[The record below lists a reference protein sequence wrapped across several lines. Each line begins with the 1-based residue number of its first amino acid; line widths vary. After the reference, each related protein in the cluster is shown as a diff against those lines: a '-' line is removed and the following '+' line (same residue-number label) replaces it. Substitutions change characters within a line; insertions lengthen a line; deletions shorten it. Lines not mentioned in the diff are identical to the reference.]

1 MRMNKLYCA
10 AVLALAAAFFLAP
23 GVPVQ
28 AQTAPC
34 SRAEAVI
41 EVTTGRVLRARNEN
55 ESLPVASTTKILTA
69 IIIIEDCDLDAR
81 ICIPEEAAGIEG
93 SSIYLTAGEV
103 LTVRDLLH
111 GLMLRSGNDCAVAL
125 AVYHS
130 GSTDKFAVVMNER
143 ARMIGA
149 SDFSFRNPH
158 GLPQEGHFASALD
171 MAKIAAYAL
180 RNKTFAAIVNS
191 RRYVIADG
199 GCGYDRLLTNK
210 NKMLSLY
217 EGADGVKTGYT
228 KEAGRCLVSSATR
241 EGMHLVCT
249 VLDSLDMYNRSAEL
263 LNECFM
269 RYSMQELFDGKKY
282 EREIP
287 TDGTAGKKCRVSC
300 SEQFFYPLAEGEEAF
315 VEVRETLP
323 DILILP
329 VHKGD
334 ETGKIEVYL
343 QNQLIFS
350 EKIVSIMDV
359 QKSYFD
365 YLRDIMRGYQ
375 KKHADQQISCGVRH
389 REPQGVR

>member
-1 MRMNKLYCA
+1 MRANKLRGA
-10 AVLALAAAFFLAP
+10 AALALVCAVFLSLYM
-23 GVPVQ
+23 PVQ
-28 AQTAPC
+28 ALQC
-34 SRAEAVI
+34 SRAEVVI
-41 EVTTGRVLRARNEN
+41 EVTSGRILCSRNEK
-55 ESLPVASTTKILTA
+55 ECLPVASTTKILTA
-69 IIIIEDCDLDAR
+69 IIIIEDCDLGSR
-81 ICIPEEAAGIEG
+81 VCIPEEAAGIEG

-111 GLMLRSGNDCAVAL
+111 GLMLRSGNDCAATLAL
-125 AVYHS
+125 YHS
-130 GSTDKFAVVMNER
+130 GSMDKFAAVMNER

-149 SDFSFRNPH
+149 ENCTFRNPH
-158 GLPQEGHFASALD
+158 GLPQEGHLASALD

-180 RNKTFAAIVNS
+180 RNKTFSEIVNC
-191 RRYVIADG
+191 RQYVVEDG
-199 GCGYDRLLTNK
+199 GCGYARTLINK

-241 EGMHLVCT
+241 EGMRLVCA
-249 VLDSLDMYNRSAEL
+249 VLDSPDMYNRSAEL
-263 LNECFM
+263 LDDCFA
-269 RYSMQELFDGKKY
+269 RYSMRELFNGEKF

-300 SEQFFYPLAEGEEAF
+300 LGQFSYPLAEGEEKF
-315 VEVRETLP
+315 VEVCETLP
-323 DILILP
+323 DILALP

-334 ETGKIEVYL
+334 ETGKIDVYL

-365 YLRDIMRGYQ
+365 YLRDIVRGYR
-375 KKHADQQISCGVRH
+375 KENADQ
-389 REPQGVR
+389 

>member
-1 MRMNKLYCA
+1 MPALVCAVFLSLYM
-10 AVLALAAAFFLAP
+10 
-23 GVPVQ
+23 PVQ
-28 AQTAPC
+28 AQAVQC
-34 SRAEAVI
+34 SRAEVVI
-41 EVTTGRVLRARNEN
+41 EVTSGRILCSRNEK
-55 ESLPVASTTKILTA
+55 ECLPVASTTKILTA

-81 ICIPEEAAGIEG
+81 VCIPEEAAGIEG

-111 GLMLRSGNDCAVAL
+111 GLMLRSGNDCAAAL
-125 AVYHS
+125 ALYHS
-130 GSTDKFAVVMNER
+130 GSMDKFAAVMNER
-143 ARMIGA
+143 ARIIGA
-149 SDFSFRNPH
+149 ENCTFRNPH
-158 GLPQEGHFASALD
+158 GLPQEGHLASALD

-180 RNKTFAAIVNS
+180 RNKTFSEIVNC
-191 RRYVIADG
+191 RQYVVEDG
-199 GCGYDRLLTNK
+199 GCGYARTLTNK

-241 EGMHLVCT
+241 ERMRLVCA
-249 VLDSLDMYNRSAEL
+249 VLDSPDMYNRSAEL
-263 LNECFM
+263 LDDCFA
-269 RYSMQELFDGKKY
+269 RYSMRELFNGEKF

-300 SEQFFYPLAEGEEAF
+300 FGQFFYPLAEGEEKF

-323 DILILP
+323 DILALP

-334 ETGKIEVYL
+334 ETGKIDVYL

-365 YLRDIMRGYQ
+365 YLRDIVRGYR
-375 KKHADQQISCGVRH
+375 KENADQ
-389 REPQGVR
+389 

>member
-1 MRMNKLYCA
+1 M
-10 AVLALAAAFFLAP
+10 LALVCAVFLSLYM
-23 GVPVQ
+23 PVQ
-28 AQTAPC
+28 ALQC
-34 SRAEAVI
+34 SRAEVVI
-41 EVTTGRVLRARNEN
+41 EVTSGRILCSRNEK
-55 ESLPVASTTKILTA
+55 ECLPVASTTKILTA

-81 ICIPEEAAGIEG
+81 VCIPEEAAGIEG

-103 LTVRDLLH
+103 LTVRELLH
-111 GLMLRSGNDCAVAL
+111 GLMLRSGNDCAAAL
-125 AVYHS
+125 ALYHS
-130 GSTDKFAVVMNER
+130 GSMDKFAAVMNER

-149 SDFSFRNPH
+149 ENCTFRNPH
-158 GLPQEGHFASALD
+158 GLPQEGHLASALD

-180 RNKTFAAIVNS
+180 QNKTFSEIVNC
-191 RRYVIADG
+191 RQYVVEDG
-199 GCGYDRLLTNK
+199 GCGYARTLTNK

-241 EGMHLVCT
+241 EGMRLVCA
-249 VLDSLDMYNRSAEL
+249 VLDSPDMYNRSAEL
-263 LNECFM
+263 LDDCFA
-269 RYSMQELFDGKKY
+269 RYSMRELFNGEKF

-300 SEQFFYPLAEGEEAF
+300 LGQFSYPLAEGEEKF

-323 DILILP
+323 DILALP

-334 ETGKIEVYL
+334 EAGKIDVYL

-365 YLRDIMRGYQ
+365 YLRDIVRGYRKENANQ
-375 KKHADQQISCGVRH
+375 
-389 REPQGVR
+389 

>member
-1 MRMNKLYCA
+1 MRANKLRGA
-10 AVLALAAAFFLAP
+10 AVPALVCAVFLSLYM
-23 GVPVQ
+23 PVQ
-28 AQTAPC
+28 TQAVQC
-34 SRAEAVI
+34 SRAEVVI
-41 EVTTGRVLRARNEN
+41 EVTSGRILCSRNEK
-55 ESLPVASTTKILTA
+55 ECLPVASTTKILTA
-69 IIIIEDCDLDAR
+69 IIIIEDCDLGSR
-81 ICIPEEAAGIEG
+81 VCIPEEAAGIEG

-111 GLMLRSGNDCAVAL
+111 GLMLRSGNDCAAAL
-125 AVYHS
+125 ALYHS
-130 GSTDKFAVVMNER
+130 GSMDKFAAVMNER

-149 SDFSFRNPH
+149 ENCTFRNPH
-158 GLPQEGHFASALD
+158 GLPQEGHLASALD

-180 RNKTFAAIVNS
+180 RNKTFSEIVNC
-191 RRYVIADG
+191 RQYVVEDG
-199 GCGYDRLLTNK
+199 GCGYARTLTNK

-241 EGMHLVCT
+241 EGMRLVCA
-249 VLDSLDMYNRSAEL
+249 VLDSPDMYNRSAEL
-263 LNECFM
+263 LDDCFA
-269 RYSMQELFDGKKY
+269 RYSMRELFNGEKF

-300 SEQFFYPLAEGEEAF
+300 FGQFFYPLAEGEEKF

-323 DILILP
+323 DILALP

-334 ETGKIEVYL
+334 ETGKIDVYL

-365 YLRDIMRGYQ
+365 YLRDIVRGYR
-375 KKHADQQISCGVRH
+375 KENADQ
-389 REPQGVR
+389 

>member
-1 MRMNKLYCA
+1 MLANKLRGA
-10 AVLALAAAFFLAP
+10 AALALVCAVFLSLYM
-23 GVPVQ
+23 PVQ
-28 AQTAPC
+28 ALQC
-34 SRAEAVI
+34 SRAEVVI
-41 EVTTGRVLRARNEN
+41 EVTSGRILCSRNEK
-55 ESLPVASTTKILTA
+55 ECLPVASTTKILTA

-81 ICIPEEAAGIEG
+81 VCIPEEAAGIEG

-111 GLMLRSGNDCAVAL
+111 GLMLRSGNDCAAAL
-125 AVYHS
+125 ALYHS
-130 GSTDKFAVVMNER
+130 GSMDKFAAVMNER

-149 SDFSFRNPH
+149 ENCTFRNPH
-158 GLPQEGHFASALD
+158 GLPQEGHLASALD

-180 RNKTFAAIVNS
+180 RNKTFSEIVNC
-191 RRYVIADG
+191 RQYVVEDG
-199 GCGYDRLLTNK
+199 GCGYARTLINK

-241 EGMHLVCT
+241 EGMRLVCA
-249 VLDSLDMYNRSAEL
+249 VLDSPDMYNRSAEL
-263 LNECFM
+263 LDDCFA
-269 RYSMQELFDGKKY
+269 RYSMRELFNGEKF

-300 SEQFFYPLAEGEEAF
+300 LGQFSYPLAEGEEKF
-315 VEVRETLP
+315 VEVCETLP
-323 DILILP
+323 DILALP

-334 ETGKIEVYL
+334 ETGKIDVYL

-365 YLRDIMRGYQ
+365 YLRDIVRGYR
-375 KKHADQQISCGVRH
+375 KENADQ
-389 REPQGVR
+389 

>member
-1 MRMNKLYCA
+1 MRANKLRGAA
-10 AVLALAAAFFLAP
+10 AVALVCAVFLSMYM
-23 GVPVQ
+23 PVQ
-28 AQTAPC
+28 AHAAQC
-34 SRAEAVI
+34 SRAEVVI
-41 EVTTGRVLRARNEN
+41 EVTSGRILCSRNEK

-81 ICIPEEAAGIEG
+81 VCIPEEAAGIEG

-111 GLMLRSGNDCAVAL
+111 GLMLRSGNDCAAAL
-125 AVYHS
+125 ALYHS
-130 GSTDKFAVVMNER
+130 GSMDKFAAVMNER

-149 SDFSFRNPH
+149 ENCTFRNPH
-158 GLPQEGHFASALD
+158 GLPQEGHLASALD

-180 RNKTFAAIVNS
+180 RNKTFSEIVNC
-191 RRYVIADG
+191 RQYVVEDG
-199 GCGYDRLLTNK
+199 GCGYARTLTNK

-241 EGMHLVCT
+241 EGMRLVCA
-249 VLDSLDMYNRSAEL
+249 VLDSPDMYNRSAAL
-263 LNECFM
+263 LADCFA
-269 RYSMQELFDGKKY
+269 RYSMRELFNGEKF

-300 SEQFFYPLAEGEEAF
+300 FGQFFYPLAEGEEKF

-323 DILILP
+323 DILALP

-334 ETGKIEVYL
+334 ETGKIDVYL

-365 YLRDIMRGYQ
+365 YLRDIVRGYR
-375 KKHADQQISCGVRH
+375 KENADQ
-389 REPQGVR
+389 

>member
-1 MRMNKLYCA
+1 MLANKLRGA
-10 AVLALAAAFFLAP
+10 AALALVCAVFLSLYM
-23 GVPVQ
+23 PVQ
-28 AQTAPC
+28 ALQC
-34 SRAEAVI
+34 SRAEVVI
-41 EVTTGRVLRARNEN
+41 EVTSGRILCSRNEK
-55 ESLPVASTTKILTA
+55 ECLPVASTTKILTA
-69 IIIIEDCDLDAR
+69 IIIIEDCDLGSR
-81 ICIPEEAAGIEG
+81 VCIPEEAAGIEG

-111 GLMLRSGNDCAVAL
+111 GLMLRSGNDCAATLAL
-125 AVYHS
+125 YHS
-130 GSTDKFAVVMNER
+130 GSMDKFAAVMNER

-149 SDFSFRNPH
+149 ENCTFRNPH
-158 GLPQEGHFASALD
+158 GLPQEGHLASALD

-180 RNKTFAAIVNS
+180 RNKTFSEIVNC
-191 RRYVIADG
+191 RQYVVEDG
-199 GCGYDRLLTNK
+199 GCGYARTLINK

-241 EGMHLVCT
+241 EGMRLVCA
-249 VLDSLDMYNRSAEL
+249 VLDSPDMYNRSAEL
-263 LNECFM
+263 LDDCFA
-269 RYSMQELFDGKKY
+269 RYSMRELFNGEKF

-300 SEQFFYPLAEGEEAF
+300 LGQFSYPLAEGEEKF
-315 VEVRETLP
+315 VEVCETLP
-323 DILILP
+323 DILALP

-334 ETGKIEVYL
+334 ETGKIDVYL

-365 YLRDIMRGYQ
+365 YLRDIVRGYR
-375 KKHADQQISCGVRH
+375 KENADQ
-389 REPQGVR
+389 

>member
-1 MRMNKLYCA
+1 MRANKLRGAA
-10 AVLALAAAFFLAP
+10 AVALVCAVFLSMYM
-23 GVPVQ
+23 PVQ
-28 AQTAPC
+28 AHAAQC
-34 SRAEAVI
+34 SRAEVVI
-41 EVTTGRVLRARNEN
+41 EVTSGRILCSRNEK

-81 ICIPEEAAGIEG
+81 VCIPEEAAGIEG

-111 GLMLRSGNDCAVAL
+111 GLMLRSGNDCAAAL
-125 AVYHS
+125 ALYHS
-130 GSTDKFAVVMNER
+130 GSMDKFAAVMNER

-149 SDFSFRNPH
+149 ENCTFRNPH
-158 GLPQEGHFASALD
+158 GLPQEGHLASALD

-180 RNKTFAAIVNS
+180 RNKMFSEIVNC
-191 RRYVIADG
+191 RQYVVEDG
-199 GCGYDRLLTNK
+199 GCGYARTLTNK

-228 KEAGRCLVSSATR
+228 KEAGRCLVSSAAR
-241 EGMHLVCT
+241 EGMRLVCA
-249 VLDSLDMYNRSAEL
+249 VLDSPDMYNRSAEL
-263 LNECFM
+263 LDDCFA
-269 RYSMQELFDGKKY
+269 RYSMRELFNGEKF
-282 EREIP
+282 RSEIP

-300 SEQFFYPLAEGEEAF
+300 FGQFFYPLAEGEEKF
-315 VEVRETLP
+315 VEVCETLP
-323 DILILP
+323 DILALP

-334 ETGKIEVYL
+334 ETGKIDVYL

-365 YLRDIMRGYQ
+365 YLRDIVRGYR
-375 KKHADQQISCGVRH
+375 KENADQ
-389 REPQGVR
+389 

>member
-1 MRMNKLYCA
+1 MRANKLRGAA
-10 AVLALAAAFFLAP
+10 AVALVCAVFLSMYM
-23 GVPVQ
+23 PVQ
-28 AQTAPC
+28 AHAAQC
-34 SRAEAVI
+34 SRAEVVI
-41 EVTTGRVLRARNEN
+41 EVTSGRILCSRNEK

-81 ICIPEEAAGIEG
+81 VCIPEEAAGIEG

-111 GLMLRSGNDCAVAL
+111 GLMLRSGNDCAAAL
-125 AVYHS
+125 ALYHS
-130 GSTDKFAVVMNER
+130 GSMDKFAAVMNER

-149 SDFSFRNPH
+149 ENCTFRNPH
-158 GLPQEGHFASALD
+158 GLPQEGHLASALD

-180 RNKTFAAIVNS
+180 RNKTFSEIVNC
-191 RRYVIADG
+191 RQYVVEDG
-199 GCGYDRLLTNK
+199 GCGYARTLTNK
-210 NKMLSLY
+210 NKMRSLY

-241 EGMHLVCT
+241 EGMRLVCA
-249 VLDSLDMYNRSAEL
+249 VLDSPDMDNRSGEL
-263 LNECFM
+263 LDDCFT
-269 RYSMQELFDGKKY
+269 RYSMRELFNGEKF

-300 SEQFFYPLAEGEEAF
+300 FGQFFYPLAEGEEKF

-323 DILILP
+323 DILALP

-334 ETGKIEVYL
+334 EAGKIDVYL

-365 YLRDIMRGYQ
+365 YLRDIVRGYR
-375 KKHADQQISCGVRH
+375 KENADQ
-389 REPQGVR
+389 

>member
-1 MRMNKLYCA
+1 MPALVCAVFLSLYM
-10 AVLALAAAFFLAP
+10 
-23 GVPVQ
+23 PVQ
-28 AQTAPC
+28 AQAVQC
-34 SRAEAVI
+34 SRAEVVI
-41 EVTTGRVLRARNEN
+41 EVTSGRILCSRNEK
-55 ESLPVASTTKILTA
+55 ECLPVASTTKILTA
-69 IIIIEDCDLDAR
+69 IIIIEDCDLGSR
-81 ICIPEEAAGIEG
+81 VCIPEEAAGIEG

-111 GLMLRSGNDCAVAL
+111 GLMLRSGNDCAAAL
-125 AVYHS
+125 ALYHS
-130 GSTDKFAVVMNER
+130 GSMDKFAAVMNER

-149 SDFSFRNPH
+149 ENCAFRNPH
-158 GLPQEGHFASALD
+158 GLPQEGHLASALD

-180 RNKTFAAIVNS
+180 RNKTFSEIVNC
-191 RRYVIADG
+191 RQYVVEDG
-199 GCGYDRLLTNK
+199 GCGYARTLINK

-241 EGMHLVCT
+241 EGMRLVCA
-249 VLDSLDMYNRSAEL
+249 VLDSPDMYNRSAEL
-263 LNECFM
+263 LDDCFA
-269 RYSMQELFDGKKY
+269 RYSMRELFNGEKF

-300 SEQFFYPLAEGEEAF
+300 FGQFFYPLAEGEEKF

-323 DILILP
+323 DILALP

-334 ETGKIEVYL
+334 ETGKIDVYL

-365 YLRDIMRGYQ
+365 YLRDIVRGYRKENANQ
-375 KKHADQQISCGVRH
+375 
-389 REPQGVR
+389 

>member
-1 MRMNKLYCA
+1 MRANKLRGAA
-10 AVLALAAAFFLAP
+10 AVALVCAVFLSMYM
-23 GVPVQ
+23 PVQ
-28 AQTAPC
+28 AHAAQC
-34 SRAEAVI
+34 SRAEVVI
-41 EVTTGRVLRARNEN
+41 EVTSGRILCSRNEK
-55 ESLPVASTTKILTA
+55 ECLPVASTTKILTA

-81 ICIPEEAAGIEG
+81 VCIPEEAAGIEG

-111 GLMLRSGNDCAVAL
+111 GLMLRSGNDCAATLAL
-125 AVYHS
+125 YHS
-130 GSTDKFAVVMNER
+130 GSMDKFAAVMNER

-149 SDFSFRNPH
+149 ENCTFRNPH
-158 GLPQEGHFASALD
+158 GLPQEGHLASALD

-180 RNKTFAAIVNS
+180 RNKTFSEIVNC
-191 RRYVIADG
+191 RQYVVEDG
-199 GCGYDRLLTNK
+199 GCGYARTLTNK

-241 EGMHLVCT
+241 EGMRLVCA
-249 VLDSLDMYNRSAEL
+249 VLDSPDMYNRSAEL
-263 LNECFM
+263 LDDCFA
-269 RYSMQELFDGKKY
+269 RYSMRELFNGEKF

-300 SEQFFYPLAEGEEAF
+300 FGQSFYPLAEGEEKF
-315 VEVRETLP
+315 VEVCETLP
-323 DILILP
+323 DILALP

-334 ETGKIEVYL
+334 ETGKIDVYL

-365 YLRDIMRGYQ
+365 YLRDIVRGYR
-375 KKHADQQISCGVRH
+375 KENADQ
-389 REPQGVR
+389 

>member
-1 MRMNKLYCA
+1 MLANKLRGA
-10 AVLALAAAFFLAP
+10 AALALVCAVFLSLYM
-23 GVPVQ
+23 PVQ
-28 AQTAPC
+28 AQAVQC

-41 EVTTGRVLRARNEN
+41 EVTSGRILCSRNEK
-55 ESLPVASTTKILTA
+55 ECLPVASTTKILTA

-81 ICIPEEAAGIEG
+81 VCIPEEAAGIEG

-111 GLMLRSGNDCAVAL
+111 GLMLRSGNDCAAAL
-125 AVYHS
+125 ALYHS
-130 GSTDKFAVVMNER
+130 GSMDKFAAVMNER

-149 SDFSFRNPH
+149 ENCTFRNPH
-158 GLPQEGHFASALD
+158 GLPQEGHLASALD

-180 RNKTFAAIVNS
+180 RNKTFSEIVNC
-191 RRYVIADG
+191 RQYVVEDG
-199 GCGYDRLLTNK
+199 GCGYARTLINK

-241 EGMHLVCT
+241 EGMRLVCA
-249 VLDSLDMYNRSAEL
+249 VLDSPDMYNRSAEL
-263 LNECFM
+263 LDDCFA
-269 RYSMQELFDGKKY
+269 RYSMRELFNGEKFR
-282 EREIP
+282 REIP
-287 TDGTAGKKCRVSC
+287 TDGIAGKKCRVSC
-300 SEQFFYPLAEGEEAF
+300 RGRLSYPLAEGEEKF

-323 DILILP
+323 DILALP

-334 ETGKIEVYL
+334 ETGKIDVYL

-365 YLRDIMRGYQ
+365 YLRDIVRGYR
-375 KKHADQQISCGVRH
+375 KENADQ
-389 REPQGVR
+389 

>member
-1 MRMNKLYCA
+1 MRANKLRGAA
-10 AVLALAAAFFLAP
+10 AVALVCAVFLSMYM
-23 GVPVQ
+23 PVQ
-28 AQTAPC
+28 AHAAQC
-34 SRAEAVI
+34 SRAEVVI
-41 EVTTGRVLRARNEN
+41 EVTSGRILCSRNEK

-81 ICIPEEAAGIEG
+81 VCIPEEAAGIEG

-111 GLMLRSGNDCAVAL
+111 GLMLRSGNDCAAAL
-125 AVYHS
+125 ALYHS
-130 GSTDKFAVVMNER
+130 GSMDKFAAVMNER

-149 SDFSFRNPH
+149 ENCTFRNPH
-158 GLPQEGHFASALD
+158 GLPQEGHLASALD

-180 RNKTFAAIVNS
+180 RNKTFSEIVNC
-191 RRYVIADG
+191 RQYVVEDG
-199 GCGYDRLLTNK
+199 GCGYARTLINK

-241 EGMHLVCT
+241 EGMRLVCA
-249 VLDSLDMYNRSAEL
+249 VLDSPDMYNRSAEL
-263 LNECFM
+263 LDDCFA
-269 RYSMQELFDGKKY
+269 RYSMRELFNGEKF

-300 SEQFFYPLAEGEEAF
+300 LGQFSYPLAEGEEKF
-315 VEVRETLP
+315 VEVCETLP
-323 DILILP
+323 DILALP

-334 ETGKIEVYL
+334 ETGKIDVYL

-365 YLRDIMRGYQ
+365 YLRDIVRGYR
-375 KKHADQQISCGVRH
+375 KENADQ
-389 REPQGVR
+389 

>member
-1 MRMNKLYCA
+1 MRANKLRGAA
-10 AVLALAAAFFLAP
+10 AVALVCAVFLSMYM
-23 GVPVQ
+23 PVQ
-28 AQTAPC
+28 AHAAQC
-34 SRAEAVI
+34 SRAEVVI
-41 EVTTGRVLRARNEN
+41 EVTSGRILCSRNEK

-81 ICIPEEAAGIEG
+81 VCIPEEAAGIEG

-111 GLMLRSGNDCAVAL
+111 GLMLRSGNDCAAAL
-125 AVYHS
+125 ALYHS
-130 GSTDKFAVVMNER
+130 GSMDKFAAVMNER

-149 SDFSFRNPH
+149 ENCTFRNPH
-158 GLPQEGHFASALD
+158 GLPQEGHLASALD

-180 RNKTFAAIVNS
+180 RNKTFSEIVNC
-191 RRYVIADG
+191 RQYVVEDG
-199 GCGYDRLLTNK
+199 GCGYARTLTNK

-241 EGMHLVCT
+241 EGMRLVCA
-249 VLDSLDMYNRSAEL
+249 VLDSPDMYNRSAEL
-263 LNECFM
+263 LDDCFA
-269 RYSMQELFDGKKY
+269 RYSMRELFNGEKF

-300 SEQFFYPLAEGEEAF
+300 FGQFFYPLAEGEEKF

-323 DILILP
+323 DILALP

-334 ETGKIEVYL
+334 ETGKIDVYL

-365 YLRDIMRGYQ
+365 YLRDIVRGYR
-375 KKHADQQISCGVRH
+375 KENADQ
-389 REPQGVR
+389 

>member
-1 MRMNKLYCA
+1 MRANKLRGA
-10 AVLALAAAFFLAP
+10 AVPALVCAVFLSLYM
-23 GVPVQ
+23 PVQ
-28 AQTAPC
+28 AQAVQC
-34 SRAEAVI
+34 SRAEVVI
-41 EVTTGRVLRARNEN
+41 EVTSGRILCSRNEK
-55 ESLPVASTTKILTA
+55 ECLPVASTTKILTA
-69 IIIIEDCDLDAR
+69 IIIIEDCDLGAR
-81 ICIPEEAAGIEG
+81 VCIPEEAAGIEG

-111 GLMLRSGNDCAVAL
+111 GLMLRSGNDCAAAL
-125 AVYHS
+125 ALYHS
-130 GSTDKFAVVMNER
+130 GSMDKFAAVMNER

-149 SDFSFRNPH
+149 ENCTFRNPH
-158 GLPQEGHFASALD
+158 GLPQEGHLASALD

-180 RNKTFAAIVNS
+180 RNKTFSEIVNC
-191 RRYVIADG
+191 RQYAVEDG
-199 GCGYDRLLTNK
+199 GCGYARTLTNK

-241 EGMHLVCT
+241 EGMRLVCA
-249 VLDSLDMYNRSAEL
+249 VLDSPDMYNRSAEL
-263 LNECFM
+263 LDDCFA
-269 RYSMQELFDGKKY
+269 RYSMRELFNGEKF

-300 SEQFFYPLAEGEEAF
+300 FGQFFYPLAEGEEKF

-323 DILILP
+323 DILALP

-334 ETGKIEVYL
+334 ETGKIDVYL

-365 YLRDIMRGYQ
+365 YLRDIVRGYR
-375 KKHADQQISCGVRH
+375 KENADQ
-389 REPQGVR
+389 

>member
-1 MRMNKLYCA
+1 MLANKLRGA
-10 AVLALAAAFFLAP
+10 AALALVCAVFLSLYM
-23 GVPVQ
+23 PVQ
-28 AQTAPC
+28 ALQC
-34 SRAEAVI
+34 SRAEVVI
-41 EVTTGRVLRARNEN
+41 EVTSGRILCSRNEK
-55 ESLPVASTTKILTA
+55 ECLPVASTTKILTA
-69 IIIIEDCDLDAR
+69 IIIIEDCDLGSR
-81 ICIPEEAAGIEG
+81 VCIPEEAAGIEG

-111 GLMLRSGNDCAVAL
+111 GLMLRSGNDCAATLAL
-125 AVYHS
+125 YHS
-130 GSTDKFAVVMNER
+130 GSMDKFAAVMNER

-149 SDFSFRNPH
+149 ENCTFRNPH
-158 GLPQEGHFASALD
+158 GLPQEGHLASALD

-180 RNKTFAAIVNS
+180 RNKTFSEIVNC
-191 RRYVIADG
+191 RQYAVEDG
-199 GCGYDRLLTNK
+199 GCGYARTLTNK

-241 EGMHLVCT
+241 EGMRLVCA
-249 VLDSLDMYNRSAEL
+249 VLDSPDMYNRSAEL
-263 LNECFM
+263 LDDCFA
-269 RYSMQELFDGKKY
+269 RYSMRELFNGEKF

-300 SEQFFYPLAEGEEAF
+300 FGQFFYPLAEGEEKF

-323 DILILP
+323 DILALP

-334 ETGKIEVYL
+334 ETGKIDVYL

-365 YLRDIMRGYQ
+365 YLRDIVRGYR
-375 KKHADQQISCGVRH
+375 KENADQ
-389 REPQGVR
+389 

>member
-1 MRMNKLYCA
+1 MRANKLRGAA
-10 AVLALAAAFFLAP
+10 AVALVCAVFLSMYM
-23 GVPVQ
+23 PVQ
-28 AQTAPC
+28 AHAAQC
-34 SRAEAVI
+34 SRAEVVI
-41 EVTTGRVLRARNEN
+41 EVTSGRILCSRNEK

-81 ICIPEEAAGIEG
+81 VCIPEEAAGIEG
-93 SSIYLTAGEV
+93 SSIYLTTGEV

-111 GLMLRSGNDCAVAL
+111 GLMLRSGNDCAAAL
-125 AVYHS
+125 ALYHS
-130 GSTDKFAVVMNER
+130 GSMDKFAAVMNER

-149 SDFSFRNPH
+149 ENCTFRNPH
-158 GLPQEGHFASALD
+158 GLPQEGHLASALD

-180 RNKTFAAIVNS
+180 RNKMFSEIVNC
-191 RRYVIADG
+191 RQYVVEDG
-199 GCGYDRLLTNK
+199 GCGYARTLINK

-241 EGMHLVCT
+241 EGMRLVCA
-249 VLDSLDMYNRSAEL
+249 VLDSPDMYNRSAEL
-263 LNECFM
+263 LDDCFA
-269 RYSMQELFDGKKY
+269 RYSMRELFNGEKF

-300 SEQFFYPLAEGEEAF
+300 FGQFFYPLAEGEEKF

-323 DILILP
+323 DILALP

-334 ETGKIEVYL
+334 ETGKIDVYL

-365 YLRDIMRGYQ
+365 YLRDIVRGYR
-375 KKHADQQISCGVRH
+375 KENADQ
-389 REPQGVR
+389 

>member
-1 MRMNKLYCA
+1 MRANKLRGAA
-10 AVLALAAAFFLAP
+10 AVALVCAVFLSMYM
-23 GVPVQ
+23 PVQ
-28 AQTAPC
+28 AHAAQC
-34 SRAEAVI
+34 SRAEVVI
-41 EVTTGRVLRARNEN
+41 EVTSGRILCSRNEK

-81 ICIPEEAAGIEG
+81 VCIPEEAAGIEG

-111 GLMLRSGNDCAVAL
+111 GLMLRSGNDCAAAL
-125 AVYHS
+125 ALYHS
-130 GSTDKFAVVMNER
+130 GSMDKFAAVMNER

-149 SDFSFRNPH
+149 ENCTFRNPH
-158 GLPQEGHFASALD
+158 GLPQEGHLASALD

-180 RNKTFAAIVNS
+180 RNKTFSEIVNC
-191 RRYVIADG
+191 RQYVVEDG
-199 GCGYDRLLTNK
+199 GCGYARTLINK

-228 KEAGRCLVSSATR
+228 KEAGRCLVSSAAR
-241 EGMHLVCT
+241 EGMRLVCA
-249 VLDSLDMYNRSAEL
+249 VLDSPDMYNRSAEL
-263 LNECFM
+263 LDDCFA
-269 RYSMQELFDGKKY
+269 RYSMRELFNGEKFR
-282 EREIP
+282 REIP
-287 TDGTAGKKCRVSC
+287 TDGIAGKKCRVSC
-300 SEQFFYPLAEGEEAF
+300 LEQFSYPLAEGEEKF

-323 DILILP
+323 DILALP

-334 ETGKIEVYL
+334 ETGKIDVYL

-365 YLRDIMRGYQ
+365 YLRDIVRGYR
-375 KKHADQQISCGVRH
+375 KENADQ
-389 REPQGVR
+389 

>member
-1 MRMNKLYCA
+1 MRANKLRGA
-10 AVLALAAAFFLAP
+10 AVLALVCAVFLSLYM
-23 GVPVQ
+23 PVQ
-28 AQTAPC
+28 ALQC
-34 SRAEAVI
+34 SRAEVVI
-41 EVTTGRVLRARNEN
+41 EVTSGRILCSRNEK
-55 ESLPVASTTKILTA
+55 ECLPVASTTKILTA

-81 ICIPEEAAGIEG
+81 VCIPEEAAGIEG

-111 GLMLRSGNDCAVAL
+111 GLMLRSGNDCAAAL
-125 AVYHS
+125 ALYHS
-130 GSTDKFAVVMNER
+130 GSMDKFAAVMNER

-149 SDFSFRNPH
+149 ENCTFRNPH
-158 GLPQEGHFASALD
+158 GLPQEGHLASALD

-180 RNKTFAAIVNS
+180 RNKTFSEIVNC
-191 RRYVIADG
+191 RQYVVEDG
-199 GCGYDRLLTNK
+199 GCGYARTLTNK

-241 EGMHLVCT
+241 EGMRLVCA
-249 VLDSLDMYNRSAEL
+249 VLDSPDMYNRSAEL
-263 LNECFM
+263 LDDCFA
-269 RYSMQELFDGKKY
+269 RYSMRELFNGEKF

-300 SEQFFYPLAEGEEAF
+300 LGQFSYPLAEGEEKF

-323 DILILP
+323 DILALP

-334 ETGKIEVYL
+334 EAGKIDVYL

-365 YLRDIMRGYQ
+365 YLRDIVRGYRKENANQ
-375 KKHADQQISCGVRH
+375 
-389 REPQGVR
+389 